1 MIEKSTYE
9 YILNNVP
16 KTPPEA
22 GGILGA
28 KQGTIV
34 QAYLDK
40 GLSKNKYCCYEPNTF
55 LLNSVIQNWQK
66 QNIDFVGIFH
76 THYYGVSTLSKNDI
90 SYINLILNSMPEEV
104 ENLYFPVVLPEQ
116 QTIIPYIAIKTVN
129 GIKIFEEKIKIA
141 KEK

>member
-1 MIEKSTYE
+1 M
-9 YILNNVP
+9 NNVP